1 MTGERRSFWKENTVF
16 GLLMGV
22 GWCVASL
29 VFLRWGKGMAMNPA
43 LNNVLVMMAIAG
55 VYLGLRDYRERG
67 LGGVMGYWQGLG
79 RGVYMVVV
87 AAVVYGVY
95 TVVLLEANEGVME
108 GYKTVMVNALGE
120 MEKVY
125 GTSPMMEAVKEGI
138 EVYLMPVSVAV
149 GEFFNHVITGCL
161 FAACVAAL
169 VYRRFPR
176 NAEGV

>member
-1 MTGERRSFWKENTVF
+1 MAGNRRSFWMENTIF
-16 GLLMGV
+16 GLLMGA

-29 VFLRWGKGMAMNPA
+29 LFLRWGKGMAMNPT

-79 RGVYMVVV
+79 RGLYMVVV

-95 TVVLLEANEGVME
+95 TVLLLETNAGVME
-108 GYKTVMVNALGE
+108 GYRQVMVAAVGE
-120 MEKVY
+120 MAKVY
-125 GTSPMMEAVKEGI
+125 GESPMLEAVREGI

-149 GEFFNHVITGCL
+149 GEFFNHVITGGL
-161 FAACVAAL
+161 FTACVAAL

-176 NAEGV
+176 KAEGV

>member
-67 LGGVMGYWQGLG
+67 YGEAFGSGDADSDRSDSQVGGGG
-79 RGVYMVVV
+79 RDHADGS
-87 AAVVYGVY
+87 ASAERA
-95 TVVLLEANEGVME
+95 EA
-108 GYKTVMVNALGE
+108 L
-120 MEKVY
+120 
-125 GTSPMMEAVKEGI
+125 
-138 EVYLMPVSVAV
+138 
-149 GEFFNHVITGCL
+149 
-161 FAACVAAL
+161 
-169 VYRRFPR
+169 YRRELHGRYGPVDCGQIH
-176 NAEGV
+176 GVSER